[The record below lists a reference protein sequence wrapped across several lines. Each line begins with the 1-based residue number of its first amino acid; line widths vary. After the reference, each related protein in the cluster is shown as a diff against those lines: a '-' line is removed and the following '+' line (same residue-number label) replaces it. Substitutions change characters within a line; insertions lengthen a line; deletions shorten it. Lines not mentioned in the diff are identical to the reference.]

1 MSLEYILLGL
11 LGEPASGYDLKKIFD
26 TEVGYF
32 WAAELS
38 QIYPTLKRL
47 EKQHWLR
54 SRHAAAKRG
63 PRRIVYETTA
73 AGNRALRAWLR
84 AGPEMSDERQAFVAK
99 LYFMPALRDLGA
111 TLHLLA
117 ALRRRFATRLE
128 MLRSLEKLWEESDP
142 RYPDDLPT
150 AEFHKLLAL
159 RKGLFSLQAH
169 VQWADDSIRL
179 VRQRASPVGGD
190 RKRKAKPEKSDQ
202 QTEKARV

>member
-1 MSLEYILLGL
+1 VSLEYILLGL

-47 EKQHWLR
+47 EKQHLLR
-54 SRHAAAKRG
+54 SHHAAAKRG

-73 AGNRALRAWLR
+73 AGNRALRAWLQ
-84 AGPEMSDERQAFVAK
+84 AGPEVGDERQAFVAK
-99 LYFMPALRDLGA
+99 LYFMPALDDLGA
-111 TLHLLA
+111 TLRLLS
-117 ALRRRFATRLE
+117 ALRQRFATRLE
-128 MLRSLEKLWEESDP
+128 ALRSLEKLWEESDP
-142 RYPDDLPT
+142 RYPNELPT

-169 VQWADDSIRL
+169 VEWADDSIRL
-179 VRQRASPVGGD
+179 VRQRADPAGVD
-190 RKRKAKPEKSDQ
+190 RKAKAKPEKSDQ
-202 QTEKARV
+202 RTAKVRV

>member
-1 MSLEYILLGL
+1 VSLEYILLGL

-63 PRRIVYETTA
+63 SRRIVYETTA
-73 AGNRALRAWLR
+73 AGNRALRAWLQ
-84 AGPEMSDERQAFVAK
+84 AGPEVSDERQAFVAK
-99 LYFMPALRDLGA
+99 LYFMPALDDWRA
-111 TLHLLA
+111 TLRLLT
-117 ALRRRFATRLE
+117 ALRQRFATRLE
-128 MLRSLEKLWEESDP
+128 MLRSLEKLWDESDP
-142 RYPDDLPT
+142 RYPDDLPA

-169 VQWADDSIRL
+169 LEWADESIRL
-179 VRQRASPVGGD
+179 VRKRAGPAGGD
-190 RKRKAKPEKSDQ
+190 RKAKAKPEKSDHR
-202 QTEKARV
+202 TASVRV